1 MADLKTRV
9 VNILTTPQT
18 EWPLISVEKTDAA
31 TLTASYIAILAAI
44 PPVAT
49 YIGMTVVG
57 VGTFTGARYRT
68 DPTRGLVSAVLQYLL
83 AVAGVHVAALVVDRL
98 APTFKSQPS
107 AIQALKLVTYAS
119 TALWVAG
126 AVNIVPTLSE
136 VAFLAGL
143 YSIYLFYLGV
153 GPVMKTPA
161 DQVLPYMVVS
171 AVVVIVIT
179 LAAAALAAA
188 LASAI

>member
-9 VNILTTPQT
+9 VNILTKPRT
-18 EWPLISVEKTDAA
+18 EWPLISVEKTDAT
-31 TLTASYIAILAAI
+31 TLTAGYIAILAAI

-49 YIGMTVVG
+49 YIGLAVVG
-57 VGTFTGARYRT
+57 IGTFTGMRYRI
-68 DPTRGLVSAVLQYLL
+68 DPVRGLVSAVLQYLL
-83 AVAGVHVAALVVDRL
+83 AVAGVHVAALIVDRL

-107 AIQALKLVTYAS
+107 AIQALKLVAYAS

-126 AVNIVPTLSE
+126 AVNIIPTLSE

-153 GPVMKTPA
+153 GPVMKTPD

-171 AVVVIVIT
+171 AVVVIVVT
-179 LAAAALAAA
+179 LAAVALAAA
-188 LASAI
+188 LASAV